1 MAGFTVDTGG
11 LRDVALALAREEDGL
26 RLRRD
31 LASELEKAVEPGAE
45 AAKAGILS
53 LGSAGL
59 SKGESIRKAIAD
71 QVDVKARLGGR
82 SAGVRVRALKKGM
95 PRGFDNAPMRF
106 NRQSWRH
113 PVPPPRLPEGAEGP
127 PEPPEW
133 VTQVGKPGWFDDP
146 LRDRRDE
153 YRDAVQKVVAD
164 MAGRIGGAAR

>member
-1 MAGFTVDTGG
+1 MGFSVDAGD

-31 LASELEKAVEPGAE
+31 LAAQLEKAVEPGVE

-59 SKGESIRKAIAD
+59 SKGDSIRKAIAD
-71 QVDVKARLGGR
+71 QVDTKVKLGGR
-82 SAGVRVRALKKGM
+82 STGVRVRALKKGM

-106 NRQSWRH
+106 NRQKGWRH
-113 PVPPPRLPEGAEGP
+113 PVPPPRLPEGVEGP
-127 PEPPEW
+127 PVPPQW
-133 VTQVGKPGWFDDP
+133 VQQVGKPGWFDDP

-153 YRDAVQKVVAD
+153 YRDAVQKVIAD
-164 MAGRIGGAAR
+164 VAGRIGGAAR